1 MELTV
6 GVLSYSLAAAAYAVL
21 AIRLHGSL
29 TGDRRNLALVL
40 SCVGSVA
47 WAAFCAY
54 SLPFL
59 PRWPLE
65 TVRNLLWFIF
75 VLSVLG
81 GSLDT
86 RTQHL
91 ARRLGGAVILVCG
104 LLMAAQLAVVLQR
117 SLASSAVLG
126 LLAGPAGNVVQS
138 VIGLVLLEQLFRNTH
153 TEQRWGVKFL
163 CLGLAGIYV
172 TDFYMYSEALLFQG
186 IDRSTYE
193 VRGFVAASMAALIG
207 ISWSRN
213 PQWEL
218 TVSLSRRM
226 MLQSATLLAAGLY
239 LLLMAAAG
247 YYIRF
252 FGGDWGGVLQAFFLF
267 AAVVSLLAALFS
279 GTIRAYAKVFVS
291 KHFFSYRYDYRE
303 EWLRFTRALSEGE
316 PGVHLRE
323 RSIRAIAELV
333 ESPGGSLWL
342 RDERNQ
348 FVPAARWNMPEVVD
362 CEPADSSLCRFLE
375 DRQWVVDIEEYAQ
388 IPGHY
393 AELQVLPNW
402 LMALN
407 RPRLIIPLI
416 LHERMIGF
424 VVLAQFR
431 SHLSLNWEVNDL
443 LKTAARQ
450 AAGFLA
456 QLEAAQA
463 LLVSRQ
469 FESFNRMSAFVVHDL
484 KNVVAQLSL
493 MLKNAAKHK
502 HNPEFQNDMLETVGH
517 AIDKMNR
524 LLMQLRKG
532 AQSID
537 KPELTELADIVRK
550 VVADKSGVAPQ
561 PVVLGCHAGLIV
573 HADNERLQRV
583 VGHLVQNAVEATP
596 PTGEVNVQLDHV
608 GDCARIE
615 VRDTGK
621 GMSPQFIR
629 ERLFKPFETTKSMG
643 MGIGTYESREYIR
656 QLGGSI
662 DVHSEE
668 GKGTTFVVTLP
679 LAQVTTLT
687 A

>member
-1 MELTV
+1 MAMELTV
-6 GVLSYSLAAAAYAVL
+6 GMISYGLAAAAYAGL
-21 AIRLHGSL
+21 AVRLYGRVA
-29 TGDRRNLALVL
+29 GDARNLALVAACL
-40 SCVGSVA
+40 GSLA
-47 WAAFCAY
+47 WAVICAT
-54 SLPFL
+54 SLPYL

-65 TVRNLLWFIF
+65 AVRNLLWFVF
-75 VLSVLG
+75 VLSVLR
-81 GSLDT
+81 GSLDE
-86 RTQHL
+86 RTQQL
-91 ARRLGGAVILVCG
+91 AKRLNWAVIAVFG
-104 LLMAAQLAVVLQR
+104 GVIAAQLVV
-117 SLASSAVLG
+117 SLYRPAHTWPLIG
-126 LLAGPAGNVVQS
+126 LVAGPAGYVIQVL
-138 VIGLVLLEQLFRNTH
+138 IGLVLLEQLFRNTH
-153 TEQRWGVKFL
+153 AEQRWGVKFL

-172 TDFYMYSEALLFQG
+172 TDFYMYSEALLFRG
-186 IDRSTYE
+186 LDRSTYE
-193 VRGFVAASMAALIG
+193 VRGFVAASMALLIG

-213 PQWEL
+213 PEWEL

-226 MLQSATLLAAGLY
+226 LLQSATLLAAGSY

-279 GTIRAYAKVFVS
+279 GTIRAYVKVFVS
-291 KHFFSYRYDYRE
+291 KHFFTYRYDYRE

-333 ESPGGSLWL
+333 ESPGGNLWL
-342 RDERNQ
+342 RDEHDQ
-348 FVPAARWNMPEVVD
+348 FVPSARWNMVEILAN
-362 CEPADSSLCRFLE
+362 EPASSSLCRFLE
-375 DRQWVVDIEEYAQ
+375 ERQWVVDVQEYKRSPA
-388 IPGHY
+388 HY
-393 AELQVLPNW
+393 VELSALPDW
-402 LMALN
+402 LEALN
-407 RPRLIIPLI
+407 QPRLIIPLI

-424 VVLAQFR
+424 VVLAEFR
-431 SHLSLNWEVNDL
+431 SQLSLNWEVNDL

-493 MLKNAAKHK
+493 MLKNAARHK
-502 HNPEFQNDMLETVGH
+502 HNPAFQDDMLETVGH

-537 KPELTELADIVRK
+537 KPELTELSDIILK
-550 VVADKSGVAPQ
+550 VVADKSEAAPQ
-561 PVVLGCHAGLIV
+561 PAVLICKKGLVV

-596 PTGEVNVQLDHV
+596 PTGEVSVCLDQLGNH
-608 GDCARIE
+608 ARIE
-615 VRDTGK
+615 VSDTGK
-621 GMSPQFIR
+621 GMSSQFIR
-629 ERLFKPFETTKSMG
+629 ERLFRPFETTKSMG

-656 QLGGSI
+656 QLGGNI
-662 DVHSEE
+662 DVRSEE

-679 LAQVTTLT
+679 LAQ
-687 A
+687 AAI